1 MVSASCPIKLLSL
14 LQCLANRK
22 KGMIDIE
29 ELRVS
34 VRLFQVDRILNLK
47 FNTPLAQKDA

>member
-1 MVSASCPIKLLSL
+1 MVSASCSIKLLSL
-14 LQCLANRK
+14 LCLANRK